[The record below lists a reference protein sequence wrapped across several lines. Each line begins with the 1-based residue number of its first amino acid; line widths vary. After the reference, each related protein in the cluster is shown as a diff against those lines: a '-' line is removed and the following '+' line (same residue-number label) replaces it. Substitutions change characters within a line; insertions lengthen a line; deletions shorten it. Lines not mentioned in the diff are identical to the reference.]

1 MPDRAAGRDRP
12 DARRPLPGRRPHGDT
27 SGVLDDVDASLAAL
41 LTRQLP
47 DGTTVSFEAPSAAWV
62 DSPPGKQV
70 VNAFLYDIREEPNGR
85 AADWDTVRDERG
97 RVIGRQ
103 PPPRRYEMS
112 YLVTAW
118 AGDAALEHRLLSE
131 VLRLA
136 FVGEAVPTDC
146 RVGSLAEN
154 GRPVLRVVR
163 QDPPHSPSQVW
174 SDLGLPPRLVVD
186 VAVTATLVPPLDTIL
201 APPAEGMHLGIGRGG
216 PGGFRPAGP
225 KGPQRPDQSGMP
237 AAAPDQHWRSRMVDE
252 KEEAGTPGG
261 ADTGHVG
268 PGSGDAAGAGAGAG
282 EAGPGEAGTGRGG
295 DAADR
300 AAQLRLRRRVTTKKK
315 D

>member
-1 MPDRAAGRDRP
+1 
-12 DARRPLPGRRPHGDT
+12 
-27 SGVLDDVDASLAAL
+27 LDDVDASLAAM
-41 LTRQLP
+41 LTQALP
-47 DGTTVSFEAPSAAWV
+47 DGTTVSFEAPAPAWA

-70 VNAFLYDIREEPNGR
+70 VNAFLYDIREERDGR
-85 AADWDTVRDERG
+85 NADWADIRDERG
-97 RVIGRQ
+97 RVVGRQ
-103 PPPRRYEMS
+103 PPPRRYELS

-118 AGDAALEHRLLSE
+118 AGDAALEHRLLSD
-131 VLRLA
+131 VLRMVFA
-136 FVGEAVPTDC
+136 GEAVPADC

-154 GRPVLRVVR
+154 PLPVLLRVVR
-163 QDPPHSPSQVW
+163 QDPPHTPSKVW

-186 VAVTATLVPPLDTIL
+186 VAVSAPLVPPVSTEL

-216 PGGFRPAGP
+216 PGSFRPAGP
-225 KGPQRPDQSGMP
+225 KGPQRPDGSGMP

-252 KEEAGTPGG
+252 NEEAGTPGG
-261 ADTGHVG
+261 ADTGQVG
-268 PGSGDAAGAGAGAG
+268 QGSGDAAGAGAAAG